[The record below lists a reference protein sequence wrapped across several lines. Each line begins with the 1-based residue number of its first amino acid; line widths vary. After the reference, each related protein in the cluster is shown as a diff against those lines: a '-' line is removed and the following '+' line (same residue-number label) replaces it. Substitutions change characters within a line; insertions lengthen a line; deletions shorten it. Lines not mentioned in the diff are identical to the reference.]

1 MADRYY
7 AVSLGGDT
15 PLDVTEGAAAT
26 PAAFVDVRL
35 TYDATGASK
44 LEVVKA
50 LEAVRNYV
58 LQDTFPPV

>member
-15 PLDVTEGAAAT
+15 AGDVTEGAAAT
-26 PAAFVDVRL
+26 PAAFVDVRI

-44 LEVVKA
+44 LEAIKA
-50 LEAVRNYV
+50 LDAAKAYI